1 MHLARILVHL
11 HIVLHHKD
19 LPDLLWVGSLL
30 VHLAPAY
37 TPALPLLKGSYHAK
51 RRLGEDKVDMAES
64 YRYQQV
70 FLREPSP
77 SWHPCGR
84 YRFLPLAYCAC
95 ADHSSTNPAPF
106 GTAEIINFFGIHEKI
121 GSWSRGLMNGYYT
134 ERN

>member
-64 YRYQQV
+64 YRYSKSSSENRRHLGIHV
-70 FLREPSP
+70 VGIVSFPSP
-77 SWHPCGR
+77 TAHAQTTPPQTP
-84 YRFLPLAYCAC
+84 PL
-95 ADHSSTNPAPF
+95 SI
-106 GTAEIINFFGIHEKI
+106 TAEIIFSAFMKKLEVGRED
-121 GSWSRGLMNGYYT
+121 
-134 ERN
+134 